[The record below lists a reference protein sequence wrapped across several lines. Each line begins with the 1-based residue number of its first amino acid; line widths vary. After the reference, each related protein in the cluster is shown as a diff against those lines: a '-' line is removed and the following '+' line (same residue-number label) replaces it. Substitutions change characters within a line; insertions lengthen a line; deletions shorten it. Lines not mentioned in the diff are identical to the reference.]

1 MNASYRSFRNIFL
14 FLARVM
20 KLVRSRNSAT
30 DRRRNPGSA
39 NSQEEIS
46 PSNGAADFSTMPAP
60 RVEEALQNAAG
71 KSRQALIDALRSLA
85 SATDSRNYQT
95 RGHSERVTRFSV
107 EIAKLMGLP
116 DEEMERIRI
125 GALIHDIGKITID
138 QQILNKPAALTET
151 EYEVIKTHTTRGYDL
166 LKQFPEVR
174 DVTPGI
180 LLHHE
185 QLDGKGYPHGL
196 KGDEIPMM
204 VRVITVADCFDA
216 GTTIRHYQDPAP
228 VEYVVAMIR
237 SAAGIK
243 YDERVVDALVR
254 GVRTGRIITRVED
267 RLKPE
272 E

>member
-1 MNASYRSFRNIFL
+1 MTAPQIQAEL
-14 FLARVM
+14 
-20 KLVRSRNSAT
+20 
-30 DRRRNPGSA
+30 RR
-39 NSQEEIS
+39 
-46 PSNGAADFSTMPAP
+46 AAH
-60 RVEEALQNAAG
+60 N
-71 KSRQALIDALRSLA
+71 SRQALIDALRALA
-85 SATDSRNYQT
+85 SATDSRYFRT

-107 EIAKLMGLP
+107 EIAKLMELP
-116 DEEMERIRI
+116 EEEIEQIRI

-138 QQILNKPAALTET
+138 KQILNKPAALTEA
-151 EYEVIKTHTTRGYDL
+151 EYELVKTHTTRGYDL
-166 LKQFPEVR
+166 LKQIPQVR
-174 DVTPGI
+174 SFIPGM

-196 KGDEIPMM
+196 QGNEIPMM
-204 VRVITVADCFDA
+204 ARIITVADCFDA

-243 YDERVVDALVR
+243 YDERVVEALVR
-254 GVRTGRIITRVED
+254 GVRTGRIITRLED